1 MRNDYKIWLNK
12 EPCYPLSVLQ
22 MGEFVEFISFLRKF
36 ILSLSRLLF
45 NTVYRK
51 FMKILSKI
59 VSMATAVVALV
70 ACGGDVDESTTM
82 QPSAGVEVE
91 FSMSMDA
98 TRTTLDPDGMTTRW
112 AVGDKLA
119 VWAKDAQG
127 NYSVEA
133 ATFSLRYFSTEYNKA
148 YFTSTIAPMADG
160 DYTYLLSYPL
170 PASTNGSMVTYNLP
184 AEQTGNYDGR
194 YDVMLAEPVVN
205 GALTGAGSVELNTI
219 MRHQMH
225 ALKITVPEK
234 SSNFANKVYSLEVTF
249 PNAVVGDMTLD
260 VSNPDAA
267 PTYSNTSNTIIV
279 NSAEGFDVGS
289 DIWVFVLP
297 GQVSGDVSYRV
308 HSIDQRSVVKSYPLE
323 RNMQR
328 GHVTPIR
335 MSMPEYDKYTVLNF
349 SVGQNYLGEEFNYFT
364 LYDNTG
370 KNMGTFNRNSENR
383 YSIAYE
389 GDFDAS
395 KFSNTTWTMVFDSDN
410 AVVENSVNLG
420 TVKPYFQQN
429 ISPVDVP
436 YLLFEDFQS
445 VVESESYGNNS
456 YSSDDREQPGNALSG
471 VLSGWNAARYWLK
484 PGAMRINARRQS
496 VTMNLVFTK
505 YSFSSSHHG
514 RMDTPPLGDGSR
526 GLKPGASVYVKVQ
539 YDAAM
544 YTHSSSNLTI
554 TDANINI
561 ATHTNANNP
570 IDGIPTGAS
579 GISSSYDTSLE
590 DFGTPYQTVTLSNSV
605 GDNAFGQSFPTYTT
619 DFPATSA
626 TRICFYPGIT
636 TIDDRLDGNAE
647 INVYIDNIKVQITK

>member
-22 MGEFVEFISFLRKF
+22 MGEFVEFISFPRKF

-148 YFTSTIAPMADG
+148 YFTSTIAPMAEG

-267 PTYSNTSNTIIV
+267 PTYSKTSNTIIV

-436 YLLFEDFQS
+436 YLLFQDFES
-445 VVESESYGNNS
+445 VSEAESYGNNS
-456 YSSDDREQPGNALSG
+456 YASEDRDQPGNALSG
-471 VLSGWNAARYWLK
+471 VLSGWNAARFWLK
-484 PGAMRINARRQS
+484 PGAMRLNARRQC
-496 VTMNLVFTK
+496 VKILVAFA
-505 YSFSSSHHG
+505 SNHHG
-514 RMDTPPLGDGSR
+514 RLDTPQLGGSR
-526 GLKPGASVYVKVQ
+526 GIKPGKSVNVNLQ
-539 YDAAM
+539 FDAAM
-544 YTHSSSNLTI
+544 NRHSSSSLTVTQAGI
-554 TDANINI
+554 SV

-570 IDGIPTGAS
+570 IDGIPTGTK
-579 GISSSYDTSLE
+579 GLGSSYNTTLADYGNTWR
-590 DFGTPYQTVTLSNSV
+590 DFGLSETAGS
-605 GDNAFGQSFPTYTT
+605 DDFGKTFPTYSTELAVSST
-619 DFPATSA
+619 
-626 TRICFYPGIT
+626 TRICFYP
-636 TIDDRLDGNAE
+636 TISCEDSGVGNSE
-647 INVYIDNIKVQITK
+647 INVYLDNIKVSIAKE